1 MTVGKAAF
9 EIGLEAEAWSRA
21 EDGKVREVGHPRRDT
36 LYPQHQA
43 WHQNVSVD
51 FLLGGSEAVATS
63 KTNGFRI
70 SFPHSAIQIS
80 AKEYEGECMIG
91 KEGDGNEKA
100 ALRENS

>member
-1 MTVGKAAF
+1 
-9 EIGLEAEAWSRA
+9 
-21 EDGKVREVGHPRRDT
+21 
-36 LYPQHQA
+36 
-43 WHQNVSVD
+43 VD

-91 KEGDGNEKA
+91 KDGAGNEKA